1 MPESVTLSV
10 LVIDDDPDIRRSVE
24 TYLNDRGHQVVL
36 AATGEEGL
44 DHLQK
49 ETVDIVITDVKMPGM
64 DGFEVLREVRNLS
77 PQIDVIMITE
87 FQEIENAFRAMREGA
102 FDFFTKPLK
111 VQDLSAS
118 LQRTLRF
125 QSLRRE
131 KEHVQ
136 QQLDNLQKEKPEGIE
151 TILGTSSATQ
161 TIKDQIL
168 QVSKTAQTSVLITGE
183 TGTGK
188 ELVARAIHAESE
200 RQASPFIPVNCSA
213 LPESLIESELFGHE
227 KGAFTDA
234 KETRKGHFEQANG
247 GTLFLDEI
255 GDMPL
260 DMQTRLLRALE
271 ERTIRR
277 LGGTGD
283 IAVDVRIVS
292 ATNRNLTQAVADGA
306 FREDLLYRLNTV
318 TLTLPPLR
326 ERPDDFKLL
335 AQHFVAQYAQE
346 TGKAISGLTPEAI
359 AHLQTH
365 AFTGNVRELRNVI
378 ERAVI
383 FCNSSQLEPQ
393 DLQFHGSISPQSGDI
408 TDKESQSV
416 DFADLPDLTLAT
428 FEKQLVT
435 EALRRSSGNLSQA
448 ARLLGVSR
456 EVVRT
461 RMKTHGL
468 TPAE

>member
-1 MPESVTLSV
+1 MPENITLSV
-10 LVIDDDPDIRRSVE
+10 LVIDDDPDIRQSIE
-24 TYLNDRGHQVVL
+24 TYLVDRGHRVAL
-36 AATGEEGL
+36 AASGEDGL
-44 DHLQK
+44 DILRK

-64 DGFEVLREVRNLS
+64 DGFEVLREVQNISL
-77 PQIDVIMITE
+77 QIDVIMITG

-118 LQRTLRF
+118 LQRTVRF
-125 QSLRRE
+125 QTLRRE
-131 KEHVQ
+131 KDRVQ
-136 QQLDNLQKEKPEGIE
+136 QQLDQLQKHRPEGIQ

-161 TIKDQIL
+161 TVKDQIL
-168 QVSKTAQTSVLITGE
+168 QVSQTAQTSVLITGE

-200 RQASPFIPVNCSA
+200 RQVGPFIPVNCSA

-234 KETRKGHFEQANG
+234 KVTRKGHFEQANG

-260 DMQTRLLRALE
+260 DMQTRFLRVLE
-271 ERTIRR
+271 ERVIRR

-283 IAVDVRIVS
+283 IAVDVRIIS
-292 ATNRNLTQAVADGA
+292 ATNRNLSQAVADGA

-318 TLTLPPLR
+318 TLALPPLR

-335 AQHFVAQYAQE
+335 AQHFVSQFAQE

-365 AFTGNVRELRNVI
+365 PFTGNVRELRNVI

-383 FCNSSQLEPQ
+383 FCHSSLLEPQ
-393 DLQFHGSISPQSGDI
+393 DLQLHGSLSPKSADI
-408 TDKESQSV
+408 ANHESQSV
-416 DFADLPDLTLAT
+416 DFTVLPELTLAT
-428 FEKQLVT
+428 FEKQLVI
-435 EALRRSSGNLSQA
+435 EAQ
-448 ARLLGVSR
+448 
-456 EVVRT
+456 VR
-461 RMKTHGL
+461 
-468 TPAE
+468 